1 MRYNDYSNPSTRH
14 CTRKTRVR
22 SPESFHPPH
31 HLTKTLSRFL
41 LSSVYRPA
49 ADDDAA
55 EGSTS
60 HAGRPVDPSAT
71 LPDREPNPGGRKKFS
86 KEQKKAQRGANKGR
100 RFGKVRDE
108 LELCWRVAN
117 GATCEHGAE

>member
-1 MRYNDYSNPSTRH
+1 MN
-14 CTRKTRVR
+14 
-22 SPESFHPPH
+22 
-31 HLTKTLSRFL
+31 LTEPCGRFL
-41 LSSVYRPA
+41 LHDISLPA

-60 HAGRPVDPSAT
+60 HGTRPSRHVAEANSSPAG
-71 LPDREPNPGGRKKFS
+71 GKKLT

-108 LELCWRVAN
+108 LELCWRIAN
-117 GATCEHGAE
+117 GTFCEHASEYVPIFFRF

>member
-1 MRYNDYSNPSTRH
+1 MYSTAFSVGLFPTI
-14 CTRKTRVR
+14 C
-22 SPESFHPPH
+22 
-31 HLTKTLSRFL
+31 RFL
-41 LSSVYRPA
+41 LHNVFRPP

-60 HAGRPVDPSAT
+60 HTRRPVDPIADS
-71 LPDREPNPGGRKKFS
+71 DSNPGGGKKLT
-86 KEQKKAQRGANKGR
+86 KQQKKVHRGANKGR

-117 GATCEHGAE
+117 GTMCEYGSE